1 MKVIMKNFFSHD
13 NLINSIYK
21 NFPSYLTDILEKK
34 YDFKGKIIIEKL
46 SEPYAACFGDNKL
59 RISENAIKVS
69 GQIAVK
75 LTYMENAASQEL
87 TIKVEERSIGS
98 IKRMKGAKV
107 MKTLGRAV
115 VDEVFKECVG

>member
-1 MKVIMKNFFSHD
+1 MKKFFSHD

-21 NFPSYLTDILEKK
+21 YFPSYLTDILEKK
-34 YDFKGKIIIEKL
+34 YDFKGKITIEKL
-46 SEPYAACFGDNKL
+46 SEPYAAGFGDNKL
-59 RISENAIKVS
+59 KISENAIIVS

-98 IKRMKGAKV
+98 IKRKKGAKL

-115 VDEVFKECVG
+115 VDEVVKVGVG